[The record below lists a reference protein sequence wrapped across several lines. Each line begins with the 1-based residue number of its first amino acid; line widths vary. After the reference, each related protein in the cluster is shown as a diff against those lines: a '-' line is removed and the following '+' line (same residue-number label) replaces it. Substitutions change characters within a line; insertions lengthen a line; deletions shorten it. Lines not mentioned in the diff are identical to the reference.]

1 MKINFSHRT
10 WIQEFKWEKEMQA
23 QKILLANL
31 LYKEKQKF
39 HRVLGIIFE
48 VIFISRYLAKTWALL
63 VNYPN
68 YISKCNCQ

>member
-39 HRVLGIIFE
+39 QSFTE
-48 VIFISRYLAKTWALL
+48 F
-63 VNYPN
+63 
-68 YISKCNCQ
+68 